1 MRIMLKKIF
10 NVSKLTI
17 KASPLY
23 FALNMIFVFVIA
35 LGWLVA
41 SYSGK
46 LMVNSI
52 IAAQASKDFNFSVVL
67 PPIIF
72 FLAITV
78 SGNYFNFQ
86 DMLVTMYTK
95 KAKKYFSKLFLYK
108 SYSSKQDKFYDS
120 DFYNQY
126 EFVKNNIG
134 STTDITVSI
143 FNNLALAI
151 FNVLLSTSAVLFFD
165 PLILIFISLLSIGI
179 TFLNKYLVKKKVEI
193 NKRYINYERKAAYY
207 SELLLGRKHAKELRI
222 FNLRDFFLKK
232 WEESYRKYTLAKF
245 RFDMKSTILSNI
257 IGFLQL
263 LMVKGINLYF
273 IYRVFL
279 GSMNAGDC
287 VFLMAVSSNITSN
300 ISSTINILTSEI
312 NEKYKYIDK
321 FDAFTEEVSKAYTGL
336 STENSDFS
344 LKYGDFK
351 ELKLSNVCFKYPHSQ
366 GNVLKNIN
374 FTLKK
379 GEIVSILGYNGSG
392 KTTLSKVICGLLEN
406 YTGSI
411 SLNGEDIKKLSPE
424 DLYKYFGIG
433 FQEYAKYSVS
443 LRENVAI
450 GMLEK
455 SEDESEVKKAMEK
468 AHLENVIARL
478 PQGENTILG
487 KEYDKNGQ
495 DLSGGQWQRITLS
508 RAYMGDPEILI
519 LDEPTASIDPLE
531 EMRMLN
537 QFKEIIKGKTALMI
551 SHRIGFARLSDRI
564 CIMEK
569 GQIVETGSHE
579 ELLKLKG
586 RYYELFTSQKD
597 LYKEG
602 A

>member
-1 MRIMLKKIF
+1 MFKKIINF
-10 NVSKLTI
+10 SKLTI
-17 KASPLY
+17 KSSPLY
-23 FALNMIFVFVIA
+23 FSLNMIFVFIIA

-41 SYSGK
+41 NYSGK

-52 IAAQASKDFNFSVVL
+52 IAAQSSKNFNFSVIF

-86 DMLVTMYTK
+86 DMMVTMYTR
-95 KAKKYFSKLFLYK
+95 KAKKFFSKLFLYK
-108 SYSSKQDKFYDS
+108 SYSTKQDKFYDS
-120 DFYNQY
+120 NFYNQY
-126 EFVKNNIG
+126 EFVKSNIA

-143 FNNLALAI
+143 FNNLALSL
-151 FNVLLSTSAVLFFD
+151 FNVLLSTSAILFFD
-165 PLILIFISLLSIGI
+165 PIILIFILALSIGL
-179 TFLNKYLVKKKVEI
+179 TFLNKYIVKKKVEI
-193 NKRYINYERKAAYY
+193 NKKYVKYERKANYY
-207 SELLLGRKHAKELRI
+207 SELLSGRKHAKELRI
-222 FNLRDFFLKK
+222 FNVRAFFLRN

-245 RFDMKSTILSNI
+245 NFDMKSTILSNI
-257 IGFLQL
+257 VGFLQMI
-263 LMVKGINLYF
+263 MVKGINLYF
-273 IYRVFL
+273 IYKVFL
-279 GSMNAGDC
+279 GTMNAGDC
-287 VFLMAVSSNITSN
+287 VFLIAVSSNITRN
-300 ISSTINILTSEI
+300 ISSTINILTSDI
-312 NEKYKYIDK
+312 NEKYKYVDK
-321 FDAFTEEVSKAYTGL
+321 FDDFTKDVDKNEADNNSKNG
-336 STENSDFS
+336 DFS

-351 ELKLSNVCFKYPHSQ
+351 ELKLSKVCFKYPHSE
-366 GNVLKNIN
+366 GNILKNID

-392 KTTLSKVICGLLEN
+392 KTTFSKVMCGLLEN
-406 YTGSI
+406 YSGNIT
-411 SLNGEDIKKLSPE
+411 LNGEDIKKLPPE

-443 LRENVAI
+443 LKENVAL
-450 GMLEK
+450 GMIEK
-455 SEDESEVKKAMEK
+455 FEDEKEIKKAMEK
-468 AHLENVIARL
+468 GHLENIIARL

-508 RAYMGDPEILI
+508 RAYMGNPEILI

-564 CIMEK
+564 CIMEN
-569 GQIVETGSHE
+569 GRIVEEGSHE

-602 A
+602 AVS